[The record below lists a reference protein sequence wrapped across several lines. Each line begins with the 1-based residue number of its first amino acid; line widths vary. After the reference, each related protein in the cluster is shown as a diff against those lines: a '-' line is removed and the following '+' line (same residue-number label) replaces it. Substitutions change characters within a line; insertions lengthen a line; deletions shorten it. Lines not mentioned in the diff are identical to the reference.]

1 MATKLVV
8 IYPRPTD
15 LEAFEKAYVDE
26 HVPLAKEKIKGMTK
40 FVATKVLGTPD
51 GQTPPFYRIAELHFP
66 SIEALKAS
74 AESAGAQEA
83 VAHAISISS
92 GGTPIFLVAER
103 DYDVLRIGT
112 QVAGRRDSLLEA
124 THAQES
130 RKG

>member
-1 MATKLVV
+1 MAETKLVV

-15 LEAFEKAYVDE
+15 LEAFEKAYVDD
-26 HVPLAKEKIKGMTK
+26 HVPMAKEKIKGMTK

-74 AESAGAQEA
+74 AGSAGAQEA

-92 GGTPIFLVAER
+92 GGTPIFLIAEEE
-103 DYDVLRIGT
+103 T
-112 QVAGRRDSLLEA
+112 
-124 THAQES
+124 TTF
-130 RKG
+130 